1 MTHYAAD
8 HLKDIARK
16 SIEAEDKLAELFVT
30 IAGITQEQAL
40 NLVAFYQRKKLVK
53 LDLCNARLNVKHGAY
68 LDKDYIE
75 HCATLGAF

>member
-1 MTHYAAD
+1 MLDYAND

-16 SIEAEDKLAELFVT
+16 SIQAEDKLAALFVQ
-30 IAGITQEQAL
+30 IAGISTEQAY

-53 LDLCNARLNVKHGAY
+53 LDLCNTRLNVKHGAY
-68 LDKDYIE
+68 LDREYIE

>member
-1 MTHYAAD
+1 MEHYAAD

-30 IAGITQEQAL
+30 IAGITQEQAV

-53 LDLCNARLNVKHGAY
+53 LDLCNASLNVRHGSY
-68 LDKDYIE
+68 LDREYIE
-75 HCATLGAF
+75 LAATLDAF